1 MSPALP
7 SSPPEKGGENG
18 GDGEEKV
25 MGGPWGLGLAH
36 LSFQTRRPE

>member
-25 MGGPWGLGLAH
+25 MGGALGPGSGTSVLPDQEA
-36 LSFQTRRPE
+36 